1 MNALKINYDWKC
13 FFFFLNE
20 QLRTSF
26 CIRHVVFT
34 LKQLAF

>member
-13 FFFFLNE
+13 FFFLNE